1 VSGAQLSRDNLIRV
15 VREALDD
22 NRLEPE
28 WLGLELTESAAMQ
41 DVTRAIKSLE
51 KLRELGIKLS
61 LDDFGTGYSSLS
73 YLKRIPIHS
82 VKIDRSF
89 ITDITRSVEDAT
101 IALAVIAIARSLGLT
116 SVAEGVETFAQL
128 NYLAQNHCDEMQGY
142 LFSAPLN
149 SETFATLLR
158 ERPRLDRR
166 QSAASNGRSLLIVDD
181 ELSIGKALTRLLR
194 RDGYH
199 ILVAGS
205 GEQALEM
212 LAMHRVQVI
221 ISDQRMPGMSGTEL
235 LDKVKILY
243 PDTIRMVLSGY
254 TDLNVI
260 TESVNRGAVFRFLT
274 KPWDDDNLR
283 AQVRDA
289 FLHHDGQ
296 NSTP

>member
-1 VSGAQLSRDNLIRV
+1 
-15 VREALDD
+15 
-22 NRLEPE
+22 
-28 WLGLELTESAAMQ
+28 M
-41 DVTRAIKSLE
+41 
-51 KLRELGIKLS
+51 
-61 LDDFGTGYSSLS
+61 
-73 YLKRIPIHS
+73 
-82 VKIDRSF
+82 
-89 ITDITRSVEDAT
+89 
-101 IALAVIAIARSLGLT
+101 
-116 SVAEGVETFAQL
+116 
-128 NYLAQNHCDEMQGY
+128 
-142 LFSAPLN
+142 N
-149 SETFATLLR
+149 SETFAIAR